1 MTDVIGNKIEL
12 LNRVGDSIGYIISD
26 IKNETNMID
35 KMIYKVSEMDNDTL
49 QLINDEVKEI
59 MSQLKQDLKII
70 VV

>member
-26 IKNETNMID
+26 IKNETNIID